1 VAARKAGRE
10 DDAHPHNGETWL
22 GRPRYGRNRTS
33 TYRRKERHGRLYA
46 EVKETVGN
54 GKGVREKAPEWERA
68 VCVPTVT
75 CVCMT
80 WANGTEDIHS
90 QLVSAAPV
98 FSLQESHLPSVSSAS
113 KKILDLLFQVFFRNI
128 SIGGTI

>member
-1 VAARKAGRE
+1 MAARKVGRE

-33 TYRRKERHGRLYA
+33 TYRRKERHGRLYS

-54 GKGVREKAPEWERA
+54 GKGVREKAPKRERA

-75 CVCMT
+75 VVCMT
-80 WANGTEDIHS
+80 WANGTEDI
-90 QLVSAAPV
+90 ADP
-98 FSLQESHLPSVSSAS
+98 P
-113 KKILDLLFQVFFRNI
+113 ILSWGTETETDCEEKY
-128 SIGGTI
+128 SIGLKRQ